1 MSMESRVT
9 SLLEKRLASA
19 GASGMASRSAL
30 RCVLTPPIKGIRIA
44 RTLMH
49 VRVEGKKGVC
59 MISKA
64 GTDVVIAGTGIVGCG
79 IAE

>member
-1 MSMESRVT
+1 MCSP
-9 SLLEKRLASA
+9 
-19 GASGMASRSAL
+19 
-30 RCVLTPPIKGIRIA
+30 PPIKGIRIA